1 MTAKKAPKV
10 KAGTSKEAAPKKTGR
25 PSSFTA
31 QMGNTIC
38 ERLADG
44 ESLRAICADEGMPPQ
59 ATVFRW
65 LAVNDLFREQYARA
79 REAQADVLADETI
92 AIADDGRN
100 DWMEKIGKDGEAVG
114 WQVNGEAVARSRLR
128 VEARKWFAAKLQPKK
143 YGDRTTL
150 AGDAENPLSF
160 VMEQIAANPK
170 SRLAVK

>member
-1 MTAKKAPKV
+1 MSKKKPEAV
-10 KAGTSKEAAPKKTGR
+10 KEAKPTGR
-25 PSSFTA
+25 PSSYSA
-31 QMGNTIC
+31 AVGDVIC
-38 ERLADG
+38 ERLANG
-44 ESLRAICADEGMPPQ
+44 ESLREICSDEDMPHK

-65 LAVNDLFREQYARA
+65 LAVNQVFRDQYARA

-100 DWMEKIGKDGEAVG
+100 DWMEKFGKDGESLG
-114 WQVNGEAVARSRLR
+114 WQINGEAVSRSKLR
-128 VEARKWFAAKLQPKK
+128 VDARKWFAAKLQPKK

-170 SRLAVK
+170 NRIAVK